1 MELAREVMLI
11 KYDNKYLAYNYFS
24 NRAVLINE
32 YTYKQ
37 IDKIKKNDYECT
49 GFLRK
54 LTEVEVKALI
64 KNGIIY
70 ENMDE
75 YKRMDYA
82 LKLKNRKPKVEISV
96 AYFHITQRCNL
107 SCSYCYN
114 KCNLNKPDK
123 LSTKQI
129 FEIIDKLYQKGV
141 KMIVL
146 TGGEATVRR
155 DIFEIV
161 KYCKNLGLRVNL
173 LTNGTN
179 LLRKIELFE
188 YIDFSII
195 SLDTINK
202 KNNQRYGLDI
212 DNLISALKIVSKKYK
227 NKIAVRSVVSKFNI
241 SDIEETRR
249 LIEEELELSF
259 ITAIYIPN
267 NLSEVKYMINYK
279 DIEPDCDSQN
289 FGGNICGA
297 TYKIIAIDSN
307 GDLYP
312 CQCLIKSKYH
322 VGNILNEDWFEKL
335 EEHDITNDFKRRTV
349 LNIEKCK
356 ECEFKYLCGGGCRA
370 ISDNLY
376 NNLDSYIECICPFQK
391 DIAIN
396 KLISLVK
403 RYG

>member
-1 MELAREVMLI
+1 MKLSKEVI
-11 KYDNKYLAYNYFS
+11 YIEHDYKYLAYNYFA
-24 NRAVLINE
+24 NRAVLIND

-37 IDKIKKNDYECT
+37 IYKIKKNEYECKD
-49 GFLRK
+49 FLRE
-54 LTEVEVKALI
+54 LTEVEIKSLL

-70 ENMDE
+70 ENVEE
-75 YKRMDYA
+75 YMQMDYS
-82 LKLKNRKPKVEISV
+82 LKLRNRKPKVEISV

-107 SCSYCYN
+107 RCSYCYN

-123 LSTKQI
+123 LTTKQI
-129 FEIIDKLYQKGV
+129 LKIIDRLYQKGV

-146 TGGEATVRR
+146 TGGEATIRR

-161 KYCKNLGLRVNL
+161 KYCKSLGLRVNL

-179 LLRKIELFE
+179 LLKKIELLD

-202 KNNQRYGLDI
+202 KNNQRYGLNI
-212 DNLISALKIVSKKYK
+212 DKLIRELKIVSEKYK
-227 NKIAVRSVVSKFNI
+227 NKIAIRSVVSKFNI
-241 SDIEETRR
+241 NDIEETKR
-249 LIEEELELSF
+249 LIEELGISF

-267 NLSEVKYMINYK
+267 NLSEVRYMINYK

-335 EEHDITNDFKRRTV
+335 EEHETTNDFKRRTV

-376 NNLDSYIECICPFQK
+376 GNLDSYIECICPFQK

-403 RYG
+403 KYG